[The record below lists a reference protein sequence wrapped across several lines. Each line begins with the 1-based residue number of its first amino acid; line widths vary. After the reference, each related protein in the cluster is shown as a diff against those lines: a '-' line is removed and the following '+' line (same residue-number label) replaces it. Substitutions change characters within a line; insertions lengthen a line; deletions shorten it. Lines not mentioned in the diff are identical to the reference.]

1 MGKVIS
7 KKTGIY
13 QMNIKLDKPTEQ
25 MLVLLAKAQRK
36 TQDKVIE
43 DFIKNEYA
51 RMKK

>member
-1 MGKVIS
+1 MGEVIP
-7 KKTGIY
+7 KKTGIC

-25 MLVLLAKAQRK
+25 MLVLIAKAQRK
-36 TQDKVIE
+36 TQDKVVE